1 MWQLKQLE
9 RLHEIEPDTVDTA
22 IAGLL
27 EKEPVLREKLIVGA
41 YIDGEINLSKAAEL
55 MGVHPV
61 KLREQFLSKGIP
73 VKIGVESKEEMVA
86 EGIAAKG
93 IRENIE

>member
-9 RLHEIEPDTVDTA
+9 RLHDIEPDTSDTA
-22 IAGLL
+22 IAELL
-27 EKEPVLREKLIVGA
+27 EKGPVLREKLIIGA
-41 YIDGEINLSKAAEL
+41 YIDGEINLGKAAEL
-55 MGVHPV
+55 LRVHPV

-86 EGIAAKG
+86 EGVAARR
-93 IRENIE
+93 IRENIG

>member
-9 RLHEIEPDTVDTA
+9 RLHDIEPDTVDTA
-22 IAGLL
+22 IAALL
-27 EKEPVLREKLIVGA
+27 EKEPVLREKLIIGA
-41 YIDGEINLSKAAEL
+41 YVDGEINLGKAAEL
-55 MGVHPV
+55 LGAQPV

-86 EGIAAKG
+86 EGVAARR
-93 IRENIE
+93 IRENIG